1 MNKTGAEG
9 VLVTGLRQ
17 AGAGKPIRKEVV
29 DPRNPMNFEDC
40 LAAAEPLSGDASLI
54 KQGIVIALT
63 TRLFDAGADGKLVWF
78 TNSATIEAGKPGG
91 EIVTFSK
98 TILNE
103 PHKDKML

>member
-63 TRLFDAGADGKLVWF
+63 TRLFDAGADGKLKS
-78 TNSATIEAGKPGG
+78 NEGKTAFDYAK
-91 EIVTFSK
+91 ENLAVNDSEVYTLLKNLCI
-98 TILNE
+98 
-103 PHKDKML
+103 

>member
-1 MNKTGAEG
+1 M
-9 VLVTGLRQ
+9 
-17 AGAGKPIRKEVV
+17 
-29 DPRNPMNFEDC
+29 
-40 LAAAEPLSGDASLI
+40 EPSA
-54 KQGIVIALT
+54 
-63 TRLFDAGADGKLVWF
+63 LFDAGADGKLVWF